1 MLKENKPRNR
11 SKRKNINKT
20 TLISCTIGVIFSVNI
35 CSFANTNA
43 REVAKHSQAIVEIQN
58 QKLHMQT
65 IELENQEVLYRVRE
79 ELYSSKKEINPS
91 EYEESEDSFNAIYEE
106 EIANQYES
114 EDSYNAK
121 VESEISLHLEGN
133 EDSYNE
139 EVGKEVFTE
148 LEMIEEE
155 NSTVF
160 KFSQNDFEL
169 LCEITYAEAGNQTE
183 EQQVAAAATI
193 LNRVGSSIFPNTIKE
208 VIMQR
213 GQFASTKNGHIYA
226 CGKTVD
232 FSKVPDMT
240 KEAARRALNGED
252 PTENWLRKEAKRL
265 GLNSENYASGGALY
279 FYSPK
284 FTSPSELVARSNIKC
299 KVQKGGHIFYKVWG

>member
-1 MLKENKPRNR
+1 MTNRRNKKKNFDGTTLVCCAIGVVASINLSNLVNDQVLNVRETAKRAETNIQEQVSEHTTEGVENSDILDVIRQELLT
-11 SKRKNINKT
+11 SKR
-20 TLISCTIGVIFSVNI
+20 
-35 CSFANTNA
+35 
-43 REVAKHSQAIVEIQN
+43 
-58 QKLHMQT
+58 
-65 IELENQEVLYRVRE
+65 
-79 ELYSSKKEINPS
+79 
-91 EYEESEDSFNAIYEE
+91 
-106 EIANQYES
+106 EIAPIVIKES
-114 EDSYNAK
+114 EDSYNAEYEQK
-121 VESEISLHLEGN
+121 IADDFANGN
-133 EDSYNE
+133 EDSVNAEFEVKSAEQQSQNNE
-139 EVGKEVFTE
+139 KSSTEVEEKKSDVE
-148 LEMIEEE
+148 LEE
-155 NSTVF
+155 NSILT
-160 KFSQNDFEL
+160 SNMNGYSEYDYEL

>member
-1 MLKENKPRNR
+1 MLKEQKKRRRYKRRNFDG
-11 SKRKNINKT
+11 T
-20 TLISCTIGVIFSVNI
+20 TLVCCAIGVVVSVNS
-35 CSFANTNA
+35 CNFVNSKFQNV
-43 REVAKHSQAIVEIQN
+43 RKVAQRAQTIVEIQSQSN
-58 QKLHMQT
+58 QLEEVEIPNSLDEIQQKL
-65 IELENQEVLYRVRE
+65 LG
-79 ELYSSKKEINPS
+79 KKQ
-91 EYEESEDSFNAIYEE
+91 
-106 EIANQYES
+106 EIAPFGSKES
-114 EDSYNAK
+114 EDSYNSEYEAELASEL
-121 VESEISLHLEGN
+121 VEN

-139 EVGKEVFTE
+139 EVGRDV
-148 LEMIEEE
+148 LEETTSKQVEEE
-155 NSTVF
+155 VMAESEIEKENSIF
-160 KFSQNDFEL
+160 ASNSYSESDYEL

-232 FSKVPDMT
+232 FSKLPDMT

-265 GLNSENYASGGALY
+265 GLNSEKYASGGALY
-279 FYSPK
+279 FYSPE
-284 FTSPSELVARSNIKC
+284 FTSSSELVARSNIKC

>member
-1 MLKENKPRNR
+1 MLKEQKKRRRYKRRNFDG
-11 SKRKNINKT
+11 T
-20 TLISCTIGVIFSVNI
+20 TLVCCAIGVVVSVNS
-35 CSFANTNA
+35 CNFVNSKVQNV
-43 REVAKHSQAIVEIQN
+43 RKVAQRAQTIVEIQSQSN
-58 QKLHMQT
+58 QLEEVEIPNSLDEIQQKL
-65 IELENQEVLYRVRE
+65 LG
-79 ELYSSKKEINPS
+79 KKQ
-91 EYEESEDSFNAIYEE
+91 
-106 EIANQYES
+106 EIAPFGSKES
-114 EDSYNAK
+114 EDSYNSEYEAELASEL
-121 VESEISLHLEGN
+121 VEN

-139 EVGKEVFTE
+139 EVGRDV
-148 LEMIEEE
+148 LEETTSKQVEEE
-155 NSTVF
+155 VMAESEIEKENSIF
-160 KFSQNDFEL
+160 ASSSYSESDYEL

-265 GLNSENYASGGALY
+265 GLDPVKYGSGGALY
-279 FYSPK
+279 FYSPE
-284 FTSPSELVARSNIKC
+284 FTSSSELATRNNIRC
-299 KVQKGGHIFYKVWG
+299 KIQKGGHVFYKVWG

>member
-1 MLKENKPRNR
+1 MTNRRNKKKNFDGTTLVCCAIGVVASINLSNLVNDQVLNVRETAKRAETNIQEQVSEQTTEGLENSDILNVIRQELLT
-11 SKRKNINKT
+11 SKR
-20 TLISCTIGVIFSVNI
+20 
-35 CSFANTNA
+35 
-43 REVAKHSQAIVEIQN
+43 
-58 QKLHMQT
+58 
-65 IELENQEVLYRVRE
+65 
-79 ELYSSKKEINPS
+79 
-91 EYEESEDSFNAIYEE
+91 
-106 EIANQYES
+106 EIAPIVIKES
-114 EDSYNAK
+114 EDSYNAEYEQK
-121 VESEISLHLEGN
+121 IADDFANGN
-133 EDSYNE
+133 EDSVNAEFEVKSAEQQSQNNE
-139 EVGKEVFTE
+139 KSSTEVEEKKSDVE
-148 LEMIEEE
+148 LEE
-155 NSTVF
+155 NSILT
-160 KFSQNDFEL
+160 SNMNGYSEYDYEL

-284 FTSPSELVARSNIKC
+284 FTSSSELVARSNIKC

>member
-1 MLKENKPRNR
+1 MLKEQK
-11 SKRKNINKT
+11 KRKRYKRSGFDGT
-20 TLISCTIGVIFSVNI
+20 TLICCAIGIVVSVNSCNFVNEKI
-35 CSFANTNA
+35 ENA
-43 REVAKHSQAIVEIQN
+43 REAAKRAQVKIQSQSIQTEELVIPDSLNEIQ
-58 QKLHMQT
+58 QKL
-65 IELENQEVLYRVRE
+65 LGNNQE
-79 ELYSSKKEINPS
+79 
-91 EYEESEDSFNAIYEE
+91 
-106 EIANQYES
+106 IALQGNKES
-114 EDSYNAK
+114 EDSYNAEYEAELAT
-121 VESEISLHLEGN
+121 ESAES

-139 EVGKEVFTE
+139 EVENEILEETVESQSKSDMMTE
-148 LEMIEEE
+148 SEIEEE
-155 NSTVF
+155 NSIFV
-160 KFSQNDFEL
+160 SSSYSENDYEL

-193 LNRVGSSIFPNTIKE
+193 LNRVESDSFPNTIKE
-208 VIMQR
+208 VIMQK
-213 GQFASTKNGHIYA
+213 GQFASTINGHIYA

-279 FYSPK
+279 FYSPE
-284 FTSPSELVARSNIKC
+284 FTSSSELVARSNIKC

>member
-1 MLKENKPRNR
+1 MLKEQKKRRRYKRRNFDG
-11 SKRKNINKT
+11 T
-20 TLISCTIGVIFSVNI
+20 TLVCCAIGVMVSVNS
-35 CSFANTNA
+35 CNFVNSKVQNV
-43 REVAKHSQAIVEIQN
+43 REVAKRAQTIVEIQSQSN
-58 QKLHMQT
+58 QLEEVEIPESLDEIQQKL
-65 IELENQEVLYRVRE
+65 LG
-79 ELYSSKKEINPS
+79 KKQ
-91 EYEESEDSFNAIYEE
+91 
-106 EIANQYES
+106 EIAPFGSKES
-114 EDSYNAK
+114 EDSYNSEYEAELASEL
-121 VESEISLHLEGN
+121 VEN

-139 EVGKEVFTE
+139 EVGRDV
-148 LEMIEEE
+148 LEETTSKQVEEE
-155 NSTVF
+155 VMAESEIEKENCLYSE
-160 KFSQNDFEL
+160 SDYEL

-183 EQQVAAAATI
+183 EQQVATAATI

-265 GLNSENYASGGALY
+265 GLDPVKYGSGGALY
-279 FYSPK
+279 FYSPE
-284 FTSPSELVARSNIKC
+284 FTSSSELAARNNIRC
-299 KVQKGGHIFYKVWG
+299 KIQKGGHIFYKVWG

>member
-1 MLKENKPRNR
+1 MLKEQKKRRRYKRRNFDG
-11 SKRKNINKT
+11 T
-20 TLISCTIGVIFSVNI
+20 TLVCCAIGVVVSVNS
-35 CSFANTNA
+35 CNFVNSKVQNV
-43 REVAKHSQAIVEIQN
+43 RKVAQRAQTIVEIQSQSN
-58 QKLHMQT
+58 QLEEVEIPNSLDEIQQKL
-65 IELENQEVLYRVRE
+65 LG
-79 ELYSSKKEINPS
+79 KKQ
-91 EYEESEDSFNAIYEE
+91 
-106 EIANQYES
+106 EIAPFGSKES
-114 EDSYNAK
+114 EDSYNSEYEAELASEL
-121 VESEISLHLEGN
+121 VEN

-139 EVGKEVFTE
+139 EVGRDV
-148 LEMIEEE
+148 LEETTSKQVEEE
-155 NSTVF
+155 VMAESEIEKENSIF
-160 KFSQNDFEL
+160 ASSSYSESDYEL

-265 GLNSENYASGGALY
+265 GLNSEKYASGGALY
-279 FYSPK
+279 FYSPE
-284 FTSPSELVARSNIKC
+284 FTSSSELAARNNIRC
-299 KVQKGGHIFYKVWG
+299 KIQKGGHIFYKVWG

>member
-1 MLKENKPRNR
+1 MLKEQK
-11 SKRKNINKT
+11 KRKRYKHSGFDGT
-20 TLISCTIGVIFSVNI
+20 TLICCAIGVVVSVNSCNFVNEKI
-35 CSFANTNA
+35 ASA
-43 REVAKHSQAIVEIQN
+43 REAAKRAQVRIQSQSIQTEELVIPDSLDEIQ
-58 QKLHMQT
+58 QKL
-65 IELENQEVLYRVRE
+65 LG
-79 ELYSSKKEINPS
+79 KKQ
-91 EYEESEDSFNAIYEE
+91 
-106 EIANQYES
+106 EIAPFGSKGS
-114 EDSYNAK
+114 EDSYNSEYEAELASEL
-121 VESEISLHLEGN
+121 VEN

-139 EVGKEVFTE
+139 EVGRDV
-148 LEMIEEE
+148 LEETTSKQVEEE
-155 NSTVF
+155 VMAESEIEKENSIFV
-160 KFSQNDFEL
+160 SSSYSESDYEL

-265 GLNSENYASGGALY
+265 GLDPVKYGSGGALY
-279 FYSPK
+279 FYSPE
-284 FTSPSELVARSNIKC
+284 FTSSSELAVRNNIRC
-299 KVQKGGHIFYKVWG
+299 KIQKGGHIFYKVWG

>member
-1 MLKENKPRNR
+1 MLKEQKKRRRYKRRNFDG
-11 SKRKNINKT
+11 T
-20 TLISCTIGVIFSVNI
+20 TLVCCAIGVVVSVNS
-35 CSFANTNA
+35 CNFVNSKVQNV
-43 REVAKHSQAIVEIQN
+43 RKVAQRAQTIVEIQSQSN
-58 QKLHMQT
+58 QLEEVEIPNSLDEIQQKL
-65 IELENQEVLYRVRE
+65 LG
-79 ELYSSKKEINPS
+79 KKQ
-91 EYEESEDSFNAIYEE
+91 
-106 EIANQYES
+106 EIAPFGSKES
-114 EDSYNAK
+114 EDSYNSEYEAELASEL
-121 VESEISLHLEGN
+121 VEN

-139 EVGKEVFTE
+139 EVGRDV
-148 LEMIEEE
+148 LEETTSKQVEEE
-155 NSTVF
+155 VMAESEIEKENSIF
-160 KFSQNDFEL
+160 ASNSYSESDYEL

-265 GLNSENYASGGALY
+265 GLNPVKYGSGGALY
-279 FYSPK
+279 FYSPE
-284 FTSPSELVARSNIKC
+284 FTSSSELAARSNIKC

>member
-1 MLKENKPRNR
+1 MTNRRNKKKNFDGTTLVCCAIGVVASINLSNLVNDQVLNVRETAKRAETNIQEQVSEQTTEGLENSDILDVIRQELLT
-11 SKRKNINKT
+11 SKR
-20 TLISCTIGVIFSVNI
+20 
-35 CSFANTNA
+35 
-43 REVAKHSQAIVEIQN
+43 
-58 QKLHMQT
+58 
-65 IELENQEVLYRVRE
+65 
-79 ELYSSKKEINPS
+79 
-91 EYEESEDSFNAIYEE
+91 
-106 EIANQYES
+106 EIAPIVIKES
-114 EDSYNAK
+114 EDSYNAEYEQK
-121 VESEISLHLEGN
+121 IADDFANGN
-133 EDSYNE
+133 EDSVNAEFEVKSAEQQSQNNE
-139 EVGKEVFTE
+139 KSSTEVEEKKSDVE
-148 LEMIEEE
+148 LEE
-155 NSTVF
+155 NSILT
-160 KFSQNDFEL
+160 SNMNGYSEYDYEL

-265 GLNSENYASGGALY
+265 GLNSEKYASGGALY
-279 FYSPK
+279 FYSPE

>member
-1 MLKENKPRNR
+1 MTNRRNKKKNFDGTTLVCCAIGVVASINLSNLVNDQVLNVRETAKRAETNIQEQVSEQTTEGLENSDILNVIRQELLT
-11 SKRKNINKT
+11 SKR
-20 TLISCTIGVIFSVNI
+20 
-35 CSFANTNA
+35 
-43 REVAKHSQAIVEIQN
+43 
-58 QKLHMQT
+58 
-65 IELENQEVLYRVRE
+65 
-79 ELYSSKKEINPS
+79 
-91 EYEESEDSFNAIYEE
+91 
-106 EIANQYES
+106 EIAPIVIKES
-114 EDSYNAK
+114 EDSYNAEYEQK
-121 VESEISLHLEGN
+121 IADDFANGN
-133 EDSYNE
+133 EDSVNAEFEVKSAEQQSQNNE
-139 EVGKEVFTE
+139 KSSTEVEEKKSDVE
-148 LEMIEEE
+148 LEE
-155 NSTVF
+155 NSILT
-160 KFSQNDFEL
+160 SNMNGYSEYDYEL

-265 GLNSENYASGGALY
+265 GLDPVKYGSGGALY
-279 FYSPK
+279 FYSPE
-284 FTSPSELVARSNIKC
+284 FTSSSELAARNNIRC
-299 KVQKGGHIFYKVWG
+299 KIQKGGHIFYKVWG

>member
-1 MLKENKPRNR
+1 MLKEQKKRRRYKRRNFDG
-11 SKRKNINKT
+11 T
-20 TLISCTIGVIFSVNI
+20 TLVCCAIGVVVSVNS
-35 CSFANTNA
+35 CNFVNSKVQNV
-43 REVAKHSQAIVEIQN
+43 RKVAQRAQTIVEIQSQSN
-58 QKLHMQT
+58 QLEEVEIPNSLDEIQQKL
-65 IELENQEVLYRVRE
+65 LG
-79 ELYSSKKEINPS
+79 KKQ
-91 EYEESEDSFNAIYEE
+91 
-106 EIANQYES
+106 EIAPFGSKES
-114 EDSYNAK
+114 EDSYNSEYEAELASEL
-121 VESEISLHLEGN
+121 VEN

-139 EVGKEVFTE
+139 EVGRDV
-148 LEMIEEE
+148 LEETTSKQVEEE
-155 NSTVF
+155 VMAESEIEKENSIF
-160 KFSQNDFEL
+160 ASNSYSESDYEL

-226 CGKTVD
+226 CGKIVD
-232 FSKVPDMT
+232 FFKVPDMT

-279 FYSPK
+279 FYSPE
-284 FTSPSELVARSNIKC
+284 FTNSSELAARSNIKC

>member
-1 MLKENKPRNR
+1 MTNRRNKKKNFDGTTLVCCAIGVVASINLSNLVNDQVLNVRETAKRAETNIQEQVSEQTTEGVENSDILDVIRQELLT
-11 SKRKNINKT
+11 SKR
-20 TLISCTIGVIFSVNI
+20 
-35 CSFANTNA
+35 
-43 REVAKHSQAIVEIQN
+43 
-58 QKLHMQT
+58 
-65 IELENQEVLYRVRE
+65 
-79 ELYSSKKEINPS
+79 
-91 EYEESEDSFNAIYEE
+91 
-106 EIANQYES
+106 EIAPIVIKES
-114 EDSYNAK
+114 EDSYNAEYEQK
-121 VESEISLHLEGN
+121 IADDFANGN
-133 EDSYNE
+133 EDSVNAEFEVKSAEQQSQNNE
-139 EVGKEVFTE
+139 KSSTEVEEKKSDVE
-148 LEMIEEE
+148 LEE
-155 NSTVF
+155 NSILT
-160 KFSQNDFEL
+160 SNMNGYSEYDYEL